1 MVGRQLKYFFELIS
15 LDQDFMK
22 DFHCAIHLETEK
34 KKSSTLSSTFPTFI
48 LKEDMSGVKF
58 PSICQQ
64 EREKWGCT
72 LNGSD
77 PISLFFFLFAVESH
91 EAWVWKYLIQTG

>member
-22 DFHCAIHLETEK
+22 DFHCSIHFEIEK
-34 KKSSTLSSTFPTFI
+34 KNSSTLSYTFPTFI

-58 PSICQQ
+58 PSISQQ

-77 PISLFFFLFAVESH
+77 PISLSFILFAVESH